1 MRLRQIEVFHA
12 IYSTGS
18 MTNAAAMLNVSQ
30 PSISKVLAHAEQQL
44 GYRLFDR
51 VKGKLIPTPEAHQ
64 LFLHVKT
71 VYADVDRL
79 RHVAAN
85 IKSAGA
91 GRIRVAGT
99 PAFGLEVLPRAIAT
113 FLQEHPGT
121 VFEIETLHL
130 DEICDA
136 LRESRVDIGLVFD
149 PGNHPGIGQQRLA
162 SGRFVVLAPDD
173 GSFAGKSEL
182 TVGDLEGHPFIAL
195 NSRGPLGRA
204 LSDYLARQGAE
215 LDIVAWS
222 ETYHVARE
230 LVAQGVGITI
240 ADDVTARSGDPHN
253 VRRIRLRPSL
263 KFSIDA
269 LHLDSMPLS
278 LGASRFIKHLGATLK
293 ALLAPAQDHH
303 SREL

>member
-12 IYSTGS
+12 IYTTGS

-71 VYADVDRL
+71 VYKDVDRL

-85 IKSAGA
+85 IKTAGA

-99 PAFGLEVLPRAIAT
+99 PAFGLEVLPRAIAA
-113 FLQEHPGT
+113 FQKEQPGT
-121 VFEIETLHL
+121 VFEVETLHL
-130 DEICDA
+130 DEINAA
-136 LRESRVDIGLVFD
+136 LRESRIDLGLAFD
-149 PGNHPGIGQQRLA
+149 PADSPGIAQQKLA
-162 SGRFVVLAPDD
+162 GGRFVVMAPNDNT
-173 GSFAGKSEL
+173 FAGKSEL
-182 TVGDLEGHPFIAL
+182 AVKDLEGYPFIAL
-195 NSRGPLGRA
+195 NSRGPLGQS
-204 LSDYLARQGAE
+204 LSAYLAGQGAE
-215 LDIVAWS
+215 LDVVAWS

-230 LVAQGVGITI
+230 LVAQGVGVTI
-240 ADDVTARSGDPHN
+240 ADDITARSGRAGN
-253 VRRIRLRPSL
+253 VRRIRLRPAL
-263 KFSIDA
+263 KFSVMA

-278 LGASRFIKHLGATLK
+278 LGANRFMKHLGGLLK
-293 ALLAPAQDHH
+293 AFLAGP
-303 SREL
+303 

>member
-12 IYSTGS
+12 IYTTGS

-64 LFLHVKT
+64 LFVHVKA
-71 VYADVDRL
+71 VYKDVDRL
-79 RHVAAN
+79 RHVATN
-85 IKSAGA
+85 IKDAGA

-99 PAFGLEVLPRAIAT
+99 PAFGLEVLPKAVASFQR
-113 FLQEHPGT
+113 ENPGT

-130 DEICDA
+130 EEITSA
-136 LRESRVDIGLVFD
+136 LHESRIDIGLAFD
-149 PGNHPGIGQQRLA
+149 PTESPGIGQQQLA
-162 SGRFVVLAPDD
+162 SGRFVVLAPEKERF
-173 GSFAGKSEL
+173 GGKTEL
-182 TVGDLEGHPFIAL
+182 TVNDLADSPFIAL
-195 NSRGPLGRA
+195 NSRGPLGQS
-204 LSDYLARQGAE
+204 LSDYLAARGAD

-230 LVAQGVGITI
+230 LVAQGLGVTI
-240 ADDVTARSGDPHN
+240 VDEITARSGASGT
-253 VRRIRLRPSL
+253 VRRIPLKPTL
-263 KFSIDA
+263 KFNIRA

-278 LGASRFIKHLGATLK
+278 LGASRFTKHLGRVVK
-293 ALLAPAQDHH
+293 QFLAGD
-303 SREL
+303 